1 MLCTTSKGIMFYM
14 GIIIK
19 PERIWNMTQKLIYFL
34 SQTHIRSAIA
44 EAWAR
49 RLSVSNVKFISGSW
63 LKSKATPFIAEALNE
78 FAIEAPKSLSYSP
91 SSKLLADAD
100 LIVTIYDSAHEIA
113 PNFPTDIQ
121 EKIIY
126 WDIDDPEQ
134 ELALPQKWASYQEV
148 CDNIALSVKNL
159 EHVLIE
165 A

>member
-1 MLCTTSKGIMFYM
+1 
-14 GIIIK
+14 
-19 PERIWNMTQKLIYFL
+19 MTQKLIYFL

-44 EAWAR
+44 EAWAK
-49 RLSVSNVKFISGSW
+49 RLSLSNVKFISGSW
-63 LKSKATPFIAEALNE
+63 HKSKSTPFIAEALNE
-78 FAIEAPKSLSYSP
+78 FAIEPPGSLSYSP
-91 SSKLLADAD
+91 SSELLADAD
-100 LIVTIYDSAHEIA
+100 LIVTIYDSAHETA
-113 PNFPTDIQ
+113 PKFPANIQ

-134 ELALPQKWASYQEV
+134 EIALPKKWASYQEV